1 MIISKTPLRI
11 SFVGGGTD
19 YPGFYKLS
27 PGAVVSTAIDKYI
40 YVTVNKKF
48 DNKIRIS
55 YSKTEIVDKVS
66 EIEHPLVREALK
78 MTNIDGGVE
87 ITSIADIPS
96 SGTGLGSSSS
106 FLVGLLNALYAYQ
119 GIHAPA
125 EKLARQA
132 CEIEINRLK
141 EPVGKQ
147 DQYIAAYGGLDFM
160 QFNSD
165 ESVFV
170 DPIICKE
177 ETKKKL
183 QKNLLLL
190 YTGITRQAKTVLKEQ
205 NKKTLKSNNQKIL
218 KKMAELAND
227 LEESLIA
234 NNLNA
239 FGSFLHENWLL
250 KKQLA
255 SQISNPQIDGWYKI
269 GLKNGAVG
277 GKILGAGGG
286 GFMLFYAEPK
296 NQAKITRALKMLK
309 PISFSFEPQGSK
321 IIYVG

>member
-19 YPGFYKLS
+19 YSGFYKLS

-40 YVTVNKKF
+40 YITVNKKF
-48 DNKIRIS
+48 DSRIRVS

-78 MTNIDGGVE
+78 MTNIDGGIE
-87 ITSIADIPS
+87 ITSVADIPS

-119 GIHAPA
+119 GIHASA

-147 DQYIAAYGGLDFM
+147 DQYIAAYGGLEFM

-183 QKNLLLL
+183 RKNLLLL

-205 NKKTLKSNNQKIL
+205 NKKTLKSNNKKIL

-227 LEESLIA
+227 LKESLIA

-255 SQISNPQIDGWYKI
+255 SQISNSQIDKWYKI
-269 GLKNGAVG
+269 GLKNGAMG

-286 GFMLFYAEPK
+286 GFLLFYADPK
-296 NQAKITRALKMLK
+296 NQAKIISALKIIK
-309 PISFSFEPQGSK
+309 PVSFSFEPQGSK

>member
-1 MIISKTPLRI
+1 MIISKTPFRI

-19 YPGFYKLS
+19 YKGFYKNF
-27 PGAVVSTAIDKYI
+27 PGAVVSTAINKYI
-40 YVTVNKKF
+40 YVAVNKKF
-48 DNKIRIS
+48 DNKIRVS

-78 MTNIDGGVE
+78 MTKIDGGIE

-106 FLVGLLNALYAYQ
+106 FLVGLLNALYAFK
-119 GIHAPA
+119 GVHATS
-125 EKLARQA
+125 EKLASEA
-132 CEIEINRLK
+132 CEIEINKLK

-147 DQYIAAYGGLDFM
+147 DQYIAAHGGLQYL
-160 QFNSD
+160 QFNNN
-165 ESVFV
+165 ETVFV

-177 ETKKKL
+177 KTKKKL
-183 QKNLLLL
+183 QKNLLML

-205 NKKTLKSNNQKIL
+205 NKKIMKSSNQEIL
-218 KKMAELAND
+218 KRMTKLAENLK
-227 LEESLIA
+227 ESLIA

-239 FGSFLHENWLL
+239 FGKLLHENWLL

-255 SQISNPQIDGWYKI
+255 SQISNSQIDKWYET
-269 GLKNGAVG
+269 GLKNGALG

-286 GFMLFYAEPK
+286 GFLLFYAEPK
-296 NQAKITRALKMLK
+296 NQAKITKALKILT
-309 PISFSFEPQGSK
+309 PVSFSFESQGSK
-321 IIYVG
+321 IIYVA